1 MLGNS
6 HYQNAPALPNPVNDA
21 QAMSDRL
28 KELDFEVVSGFDLTK
43 AQTQEKIAQ
52 FAKQVRGADVALF
65 FYAGH
70 GLQVSGKNY
79 LLPVDAALE
88 DETSLDFEAV
98 QVDFILRQMSRETS
112 IRLVF
117 LDACRDNPLADVLA
131 KETGGDSAAS
141 SGLAEIPIEN
151 GGAGTLVAFAASP
164 NQLAYDGSGEHSPFS
179 AALLAHIGEANV
191 SITEA
196 MNRVTSQ
203 MCSRP
208 PPARQ
213 RPWINVSLTTD
224 VVLHKVD
231 LNAPLIVGEFRA
243 RLARRRF
250 AARSTGAAANPPGTK
265 PASSALDQLRQ
276 KIPKLGSDAP
286 ILFDVPVDFGDP
298 AIDGKSIAQLIQGK
312 PHFSPVEGLEKSVWD
327 NHCSNCHQWTEERL
341 CDQAKTYVTNDV
353 SVLRLQHPL
362 GTRFKVALGKWA
374 QSGCKW
380 RRSISN
386 RLSSDE
392 QSVPER
398 SASVSASW
406 IPISTKAVSTEKRS
420 ATATRASP
428 ASIPALTACAAGSG
442 RSLDPLVCP
451 ARPLICRCAASAIQ
465 PAGVCCCV
473 IAASA
478 TAARRLALLGSP
490 TQSWTSASVSRSC
503 SSSSSVRCPRH
514 SWPHQIA
521 ARSGSR

>member
-1 MLGNS
+1 MRLNLIASCGDFVRGIGLAVLALVVTVTAANAERRIALVLGNS
-6 HYQNAPALPNPVNDA
+6 HYQNAPVLPNPVNDA
-21 QAMSDRL
+21 QAMSERL
-28 KELDFEVVSGFDLTK
+28 QGLGFEIVSGFDLTK
-43 AQTQEKIAQ
+43 TQTQEKIAQ

-131 KETGGDSAAS
+131 KEAGGDSSAN

-164 NQLAYDGSGEHSPFS
+164 NQVAYDGSGEHSPFS

-196 MNRVTSQ
+196 MNRVTSDVFKVT
-203 MCSRP
+203 
-208 PPARQ
+208 AGRQ

-231 LNAPLIVGEFRA
+231 LNAPLIVGDSSAAATEGTSQ
-243 RLARRRF
+243 
-250 AARSTGAAANPPGTK
+250 ARSNTDGTAAAPGTD
-265 PASSALDQLRQ
+265 AGTQALEQLRQ
-276 KIPKLGSDAP
+276 EIPKLGSDAP
-286 ILFDVPVDFGDP
+286 VLFDVPVNFGDP

-312 PHFSPVEGLEKSVWD
+312 PHFSPVEGLDKSVWD
-327 NHCSNCHQWTEERL
+327 NQCSNCHQWTEERL

-362 GTRFKVALGKWA
+362 GTRFKVALGRWA
-374 QSGCKW
+374 QNGC
-380 RRSISN
+380 R
-386 RLSSDE
+386 
-392 QSVPER
+392 
-398 SASVSASW
+398 
-406 IPISTKAVSTEKRS
+406 
-420 ATATRASP
+420 
-428 ASIPALTACAAGSG
+428 
-442 RSLDPLVCP
+442 
-451 ARPLICRCAASAIQ
+451 
-465 PAGVCCCV
+465 
-473 IAASA
+473 
-478 TAARRLALLGSP
+478 
-490 TQSWTSASVSRSC
+490 
-503 SSSSSVRCPRH
+503 
-514 SWPHQIA
+514 
-521 ARSGSR
+521 

>member
-1 MLGNS
+1 MRYNLIANCSGLIRGIGLAVLLLVLSLSAAKADRRIALVLGNS

-28 KELDFEVVSGFDLTK
+28 KGLDFEIVSGLDLTK

-70 GLQVSGKNY
+70 GLQVSGRNY

-131 KETGGDSAAS
+131 KETGGDSTAR

-196 MNRVTSQ
+196 MNRVTSDVFK
-203 MCSRP
+203 
-208 PPARQ
+208 ATAGRQ

-231 LNAPLIVGEFRA
+231 LNAPLIVGDSSAVAPEGASQA
-243 RLARRRF
+243 R
-250 AARSTGAAANPPGTK
+250 TGAAANPPGTD
-265 PASSALDQLRQ
+265 AGEQALEQLREE
-276 KIPKLGSDAP
+276 IPKLGSDAP
-286 ILFDVPVDFGDP
+286 VLFDVPVNFGDP

-327 NHCSNCHQWTEERL
+327 NQCSNCHQWTEERL

-374 QSGCKW
+374 QNGCK
-380 RRSISN
+380 
-386 RLSSDE
+386 
-392 QSVPER
+392 
-398 SASVSASW
+398 
-406 IPISTKAVSTEKRS
+406 
-420 ATATRASP
+420 
-428 ASIPALTACAAGSG
+428 
-442 RSLDPLVCP
+442 
-451 ARPLICRCAASAIQ
+451 
-465 PAGVCCCV
+465 
-473 IAASA
+473 
-478 TAARRLALLGSP
+478 
-490 TQSWTSASVSRSC
+490 
-503 SSSSSVRCPRH
+503 
-514 SWPHQIA
+514 
-521 ARSGSR
+521 

>member
-1 MLGNS
+1 MRYNLIANCSGLIRGIGLAVLLLVLSLSAAKAERRIALVLGTS

-28 KELDFEVVSGFDLTK
+28 KGLGFEIVSGLDLTK

-70 GLQVSGKNY
+70 GLQVSGRNY

-131 KETGGDSAAS
+131 KETGGDSTAR
-141 SGLAEIPIEN
+141 SGLAEIPIES

-196 MNRVTSQ
+196 MNRVTSDVFK
-203 MCSRP
+203 
-208 PPARQ
+208 ATAGRQ
-213 RPWINVSLTTD
+213 RPWVNVSLITD

-231 LNAPLIVGEFRA
+231 LNAPLIVGDSSAVAPEGDSQA
-243 RLARRRF
+243 R
-250 AARSTGAAANPPGTK
+250 TDAAANPPGTD
-265 PASSALDQLRQ
+265 AGEQALEQLREE
-276 KIPKLGSDAP
+276 IPKLGSDAP
-286 ILFDVPVDFGDP
+286 VLFDVPVNFGDP

-327 NHCSNCHQWTEERL
+327 NQCSNCHQWTEERL
-341 CDQAKTYVTNDV
+341 CDQAKTYVTNDI

-374 QSGCKW
+374 QNGCK
-380 RRSISN
+380 
-386 RLSSDE
+386 
-392 QSVPER
+392 
-398 SASVSASW
+398 
-406 IPISTKAVSTEKRS
+406 
-420 ATATRASP
+420 
-428 ASIPALTACAAGSG
+428 
-442 RSLDPLVCP
+442 
-451 ARPLICRCAASAIQ
+451 
-465 PAGVCCCV
+465 
-473 IAASA
+473 
-478 TAARRLALLGSP
+478 
-490 TQSWTSASVSRSC
+490 
-503 SSSSSVRCPRH
+503 
-514 SWPHQIA
+514 
-521 ARSGSR
+521 